1 MAAKIKVITFAL
13 LTSCVSSFYAQG
25 DTSDNLFYFGQS
37 YGSES
42 QFGGLNVFANSG
54 FVISGRFATP
64 YIFDD
69 LDYSKNFTVVLKSFT
84 SQQSAI
90 NQSGGNGRLMQE
102 FNPFDSSG
110 RFWPNVG
117 LHFIGEGML
126 SRKLEEYYSA
136 QGYSYPKLAAITTV
150 VASQLM
156 NESAEVDM
164 PWYDPVDSMADI
176 YWNIAG
182 LVAFSYDNF
191 ARHFSNDS
199 VHLYY
204 WPGQP
209 VLDVKDGA
217 IYNQGES
224 YLLRVGQSKLK
235 FALVMGLPL
244 NGVGASYNFNGG
256 DNLTFILGTDY
267 ALPHTHWQQPIEHD
281 NESANDVIFD
291 LAIPSLQLHWDRN
304 GSLMAS
310 MIIGETT
317 QCSDGQ
323 RSFANAKGKETCS
336 NPSAKL
342 VNRSHFSLNVYP
354 LELGWATIGGYLI
367 YSKAGANSIGITFNY
382 PPVTIGRR
390 YD

>member
-1 MAAKIKVITFAL
+1 MAATFKTITFTL
-13 LTSCVSSFYAQG
+13 LISCASSLYAQS
-25 DTSDNLFYFGQS
+25 DTSETLFYFDQN

-42 QFGGLNVFANSG
+42 QFGGLNVFANAG
-54 FVISGRFATP
+54 FVVSGRFATP

-84 SQQSAI
+84 NQQDAI
-90 NQSGGNGRLMQE
+90 DQSGGNGRLMQE

-110 RFWPNVG
+110 RFWPNIG

-182 LVAFSYDNF
+182 LVAFSYDSF

-199 VHLYY
+199 VNLYY

-209 VLDVKDGA
+209 VIDVKDGA

-224 YLLRVGQSKLK
+224 YLLRVGQNKLK
-235 FALVMGLPL
+235 LALVMGLPL

-256 DNLTFILGTDY
+256 DNLTFLLGTDY
-267 ALPHTHWQQPIEHD
+267 ALPRTNWQQPKEQA
-281 NESANDVIFD
+281 NESPQDVILD

-310 MIIGETT
+310 LIVGVTT
-317 QCSDGQ
+317 QCDDGL
-323 RSFANAKGKETCS
+323 RSYKNSKGFETCT
-336 NPSAKL
+336 NLTAKP
-342 VNRSHFSLNVYP
+342 VKHNHVSLNLYP
-354 LELGWATIGGYLI
+354 MELGSVTLGGYLI
-367 YSKAGANSIGITFNY
+367 YSKAGASSIGITFNY
-382 PPVTIGRR
+382 PPITLGRH